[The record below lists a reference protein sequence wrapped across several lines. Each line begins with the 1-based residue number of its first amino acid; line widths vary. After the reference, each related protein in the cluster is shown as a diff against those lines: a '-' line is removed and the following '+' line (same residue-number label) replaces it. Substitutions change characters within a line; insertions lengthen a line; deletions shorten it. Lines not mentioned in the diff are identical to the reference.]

1 MKEKIKSLVWTFSA
15 TALTVPGLAMAQLS
29 AGIPTTQQT
38 GISNQNILQ
47 TLGVVL
53 KWMLAAVGVL
63 GVIAFVIAGLIYL
76 TAMGDDKRIDMAK
89 NAMTYAVVGIV
100 VALIGLIVVTTASQ
114 IFGAN
119 SQGPTS
125 TGQ

>member
-1 MKEKIKSLVWTFSA
+1 MKEKIKSLVWVISA
-15 TALTVPGLAMAQLS
+15 AALIVPGLAMAQLS
-29 AGIPTTQQT
+29 VGIPSTQAT
-38 GISNQNILQ
+38 GISNQNIIQ
-47 TLGVVL
+47 TLGNVL

-63 GVIAFVIAGLIYL
+63 GVIAFVIAGIMYL
-76 TAMGDDKRIDMAK
+76 TAAGDEDRIKLAK
-89 NAMTYAVVGIV
+89 NAMTYAVMGIV

-119 SQGPTS
+119 PTGPTS